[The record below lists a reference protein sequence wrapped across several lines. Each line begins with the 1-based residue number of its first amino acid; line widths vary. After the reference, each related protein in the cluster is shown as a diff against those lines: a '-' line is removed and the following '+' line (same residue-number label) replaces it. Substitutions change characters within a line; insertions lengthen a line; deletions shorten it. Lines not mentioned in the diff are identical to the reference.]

1 MEDVL
6 YQQSQG
12 VNLNK
17 KLQLRI
23 FTLFFVKDYQNF
35 LFDAAKKPYIIG
47 YHRCQY
53 MDRFNEDIMQLK
65 QGMVQENGS
74 AYEPHASLVTEI
86 NKKAIFIFSKR
97 IKQ

>member
-1 MEDVL
+1 
-6 YQQSQG
+6 
-12 VNLNK
+12 
-17 KLQLRI
+17 
-23 FTLFFVKDYQNF
+23 
-35 LFDAAKKPYIIG
+35 
-47 YHRCQY
+47 
-53 MDRFNEDIMQLK
+53 MQLK

>member
-1 MEDVL
+1 MVMCII
-6 YQQSQG
+6 YWTQT
-12 VNLNK
+12 
-17 KLQLRI
+17 I
-23 FTLFFVKDYQNF
+23 TPF
-35 LFDAAKKPYIIG
+35 LP
-47 YHRCQY
+47 CQY